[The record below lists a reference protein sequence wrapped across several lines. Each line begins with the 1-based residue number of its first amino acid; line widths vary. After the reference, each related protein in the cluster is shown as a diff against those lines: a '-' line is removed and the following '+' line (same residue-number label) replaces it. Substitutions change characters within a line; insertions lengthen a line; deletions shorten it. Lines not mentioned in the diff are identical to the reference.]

1 MDRLHTATATS
12 TVDPAEIRHLTRLFA
27 MSPDLLAAAGFDG
40 LLKHFNDAW
49 EQQLGWPRAVMETKP
64 YLEIVHPDDRAETEV
79 QIGRLARGETITEYV
94 CRMVCAD
101 GSIRWMAWSGG
112 PGQEAFYIVGRDV
125 SERLAME
132 HELAQRANRLQDT
145 NAELQDFAY
154 TASHDLSEPLRMV
167 ASFLG
172 LLERRS
178 ADDLDEKGREYLR
191 QASDGAVRM
200 RNLIDDLLAYSRVA
214 NEEPRREQVDLQVL
228 VEGVLKVLGPA
239 IAETEATVEVGELPT
254 LEAESTQLGQLL
266 QNLIGNAVKFHE
278 PGRPPTVHVARA
290 ADDGRLRRVGHRRRH
305 RDRRGRPGA
314 DLRDVHA
321 AARPRRLRGDRD
333 RAGDLP
339 AHRRA
344 PRRAHLRR
352 VDARPGQRVP
362 HAAAR
367 RAFGAGTPAAPGT
380 PRQQTSAKKR
390 AAPAPCASSRTAS
403 SAGRLPCTS
412 YKIASISP

>member
-49 EQQLGWPRAVMETKP
+49 EQQLGWSRAVMETKP
-64 YLEIVHPDDRAETEV
+64 YLEIVHPDDRGETEV

-214 NEEPRREQVDLQVL
+214 NEEPRREQVDLKML
-228 VEGVLKVLGPA
+228 VDGVLKILGPA

-254 LEAESTQLGQLL
+254 LEAESMQLGQLL

-278 PGRPPTVHVARA
+278 PGRPPTVRVGARRTMGGCVVSVT
-290 ADDGRLRRVGHRRRH
+290 DDGIGIDEADQERIFAMFTRLHGRDAYAGTGIGLAICRRIAERH
-305 RDRRGRPGA
+305 GGRIY
-314 DLRDVHA
+314 VEST
-321 AARPRRLRGDRD
+321 
-333 RAGDLP
+333 
-339 AHRRA
+339 
-344 PRRAHLRR
+344 
-352 VDARPGQRVP
+352 PGQGSTFHTLLP
-362 HAAAR
+362 DAPSAP
-367 RAFGAGTPAAPGT
+367 GTPAAAGT
-380 PRQQTSAKKR
+380 PRQV
-390 AAPAPCASSRTAS
+390 PAS
-403 SAGRLPCTS
+403 
-412 YKIASISP
+412 